1 MEIEEIASFLN
12 NSKEKDSLL
21 SNIRELIELEK
32 FNYEQFT
39 IILYSRPTVS
49 LKRIKRDIIGVCNSI
64 NRYKRITQPVT
75 IYIFLSD
82 ILKTVDNNSS
92 GIYRSNIN
100 SGYYTY
106 SRKNGAEICIFRY
119 SELARVLT
127 HELIHYLRIFRAP
140 RLLEAQTEAL
150 AEYILYNGS
159 DMYANIAQKAMRI
172 AAIICKIYKIDPDK
186 ILTFGDFE
194 KLNSRISRDSNILY
208 YALYKLPIYS
218 ELVAKGGDYNGIL
231 RVDPRKVA
239 FPQEYREL
247 IRCYMRVNKEIYALN
262 IL

>member
-1 MEIEEIASFLN
+1 MEIDEIKSFLN
-12 NSKEKDSLL
+12 NSKEADSLL
-21 SNIRELIELEK
+21 SNIRELIQLER
-32 FNYEQFT
+32 FTHEQFT
-39 IILYSRPTVS
+39 ITIYSRPEIQ
-49 LKRIKRDIIGVCNSI
+49 LKRIKRMIICVCDNI
-64 NRYKRITQPVT
+64 NRYMRNNQPVT
-75 IYIFLSD
+75 IYLYLSD
-82 ILKTVDNNSS
+82 VLKTVDNSAS

-106 SRKNGAEICIFRY
+106 SRKGASICIFRF

-150 AEYILYNGS
+150 AEYIYYRGA
-159 DMYANIAQKAMRI
+159 DKYADIARKSMKI
-172 AAIICKIYKIDPDK
+172 VAIICKIYKIDIDSIK
-186 ILTFGDFE
+186 VFGDFE
-194 KLNSRISRDSNILY
+194 KINPQIMRDSNILY

-218 ELVAKGGDYNGIL
+218 GLIANGGDYSGIL

-247 IRCYMRVNKEIYALN
+247 VRREMRVNKEVYSLT